1 MPVAKYHNIIV
12 IGSAIIYRI
21 RFVKLKRRNILP
33 AKPQAKEAAL
43 SPMHLVKISC
53 AISLSLKNL
62 TSVGRGIQSRP
73 RRPLDSPDHSR
84 SSKE

>member
-1 MPVAKYHNIIV
+1 MPVAKYHNITV

-33 AKPQAKEAAL
+33 AKPQANEAAL
-43 SPMHLVKISC
+43 SPIHLVNISC
-53 AISLSLKNL
+53 ALSLSLEKL
-62 TSVGRGIQSRP
+62 TTVDRGIQSRP

-84 SSKE
+84 SSKK